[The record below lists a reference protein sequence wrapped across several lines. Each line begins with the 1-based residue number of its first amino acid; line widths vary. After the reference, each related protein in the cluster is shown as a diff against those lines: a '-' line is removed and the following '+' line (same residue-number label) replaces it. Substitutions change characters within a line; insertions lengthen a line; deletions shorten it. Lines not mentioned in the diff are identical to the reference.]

1 MKKIFLL
8 SALVLLTSL
17 SLKSQNCGTC
27 TQSINT
33 HDTTSIVLNQGEILC
48 IDTLGYFSGNITLN
62 GGTICNKGFFKPAI
76 ITINSGTINNY
87 SNVTIANSVNA
98 SATLIITNQDG
109 SILNIAGSLTVNGG
123 TISNNGILNV
133 DQAITNTS
141 GTFSNTNIINCTTIT
156 GQTTIN
162 NTGVIN
168 AN

>member
-8 SALVLLTSL
+8 SALAILTSL

-62 GGTICNKGFFKPAI
+62 GGTICNKGFFKPSVL
-76 ITINSGTINNY
+76 TINSGIITNY
-87 SNVTIANSVNA
+87 SNIDIASTINA
-98 SATLIITNQDG
+98 SATLTITNQDG
-109 SILNIAGSLTVNGG
+109 AIFNIAGSLNIIGG
-123 TISNNGILNV
+123 TITNNGILNT
-133 DQAITNTS
+133 DQAIVNTS
-141 GTFSNTNIINCTTIT
+141 GSFSNTSIVNCTTIT
-156 GQTTIN
+156 GQTTII